1 MSTQQIWANRL
12 RRELDGLSKHC
23 ADITGATVTL
33 LDHQMDVQTGLCKSY
48 FALHIPLPNA
58 GSDAAVQFSLEV
70 DCDVRTRYIHFTFVF
85 VLNQVLLIIVQ
96 CTG

>member
-33 LDHQMDVQTGLCKSY
+33 LDHQMDVQNGLCKSY
-48 FALHIPLPNA
+48 FTLHIPLPNA
-58 GSDAAVQFSLEV
+58 GSDAAVQFTVEV
-70 DCDVRTRYIHFTFVF
+70 DCDVRTRYMHIDTG
-85 VLNQVLLIIVQ
+85 VL
-96 CTG
+96 T